1 MNDQAEGRPRV
12 GDAGDAEAL
21 RGTRLAAYGLIRDA
35 DGRILLC
42 RAAPD
47 QNRAGYWTLPGGGVE
62 WGEDPAAA
70 VIRELAEETG
80 LTGFVDAV
88 AGVFSRTYEP
98 DETPSGQPLHAVGI
112 VFHVTVT
119 GGELRVEVGGSTD
132 ECAWVT
138 TAELDSLPLAALA
151 VWAIRLPAPAR

>member
-1 MNDQAEGRPRV
+1 MNDQVGRRPGTDREVNAETVRR
-12 GDAGDAEAL
+12 
-21 RGTRLAAYGLIRDA
+21 TRLAAYGLIRDA

-42 RAAPD
+42 RAAAD
-47 QNRAGYWTLPGGGVE
+47 QNGAGYWTLPGGGVE

-70 VIRELAEETG
+70 VIRELDEETG

-98 DETPSGQPLHAVGI
+98 DETPYGQPLHAVGI
-112 VFHVTVT
+112 VFHVGVT
-119 GGELRVEVGGSTD
+119 GGELRVEVDGSTD
-132 ECAWVT
+132 ACAWVA